1 MPLVLARCVPAP
13 ESTGARPFPSA
24 LTRVPDPLAVQASF
38 DKQYVRNYLKESNF
52 DKKTPVVLPAEVI
65 QATKDKY
72 VKIFQILTGADPVL

>member
-1 MPLVLARCVPAP
+1 M
-13 ESTGARPFPSA
+13 
-24 LTRVPDPLAVQASF
+24 QASF